1 MTSSLPPSTPEHG
14 ASTHRLLTP
23 ATRIFTAAVI
33 LFTGAGVSAVFW
45 KMPTSAGRYELCHA
59 GNVDKKLVS
68 VPLPDQSVAV
78 LTKDEM
84 DQMVLPTFDIV
95 PITDSGGEK
104 YTQIYEAP
112 ASLVSLNT
120 ETTVEEPVWTASP
133 QKFEPMR
140 QAVEEKPISIE
151 PINRDFLS
159 KPVSVS
165 TTEKSDELLQRFY
178 FAENSRAEFERS
190 VPGQPTDPFAG
201 TTQPTASL
209 QPLQPL
215 QLANL
220 SPLLPLQEDELM
232 SLPALTTK

>member
-1 MTSSLPPSTPEHG
+1 MKSSLPHNTPEHEAG
-14 ASTHRLLTP
+14 THRLLTP

-59 GNVDKKLVS
+59 DNVDKNLVS
-68 VPLPDQSVAV
+68 VPLPNQSVAA
-78 LTKDEM
+78 LTTDEM
-84 DQMVLPTFDIV
+84 DQIVLPAFDIT

-104 YTQIYEAP
+104 YAQIYEAP
-112 ASLVSLNT
+112 ASLVSLNM
-120 ETTVEEPVWTASP
+120 ETTVEEPVWTAGP

-140 QAVEEKPISIE
+140 QIVEEKPISLE
-151 PINRDFLS
+151 PIDRDFLS

-165 TTEKSDELLQRFY
+165 TTEKSDELLQRFH
-178 FAENSRAEFERS
+178 FAENSRFEHS
-190 VPGQPTDPFAG
+190 VSGQPTDPFAE
-201 TTQPTASL
+201 TIKSTALL

-215 QLANL
+215 QLASL

-232 SLPALTTK
+232 SLPTLTAK